1 MNLHK
6 IFGSGNDQSDK
17 KFNSAS
23 LYNNVFLIVLWGD
36 VRISLLQLN
45 MIYEGQ

>member
-1 MNLHK
+1 MSSNQQIMNLHK

-23 LYNNVFLIVLWGD
+23 LYNNVF
-36 VRISLLQLN
+36 
-45 MIYEGQ
+45 